1 MAFFLFIKTKQ
12 NIYLKMQGEWKY
24 IGLVIDRL
32 LLITYLLITIFGT
45 ILIIFNAPHI
55 FQFVDQQQILKDI
68 IKKNKES

>member
-1 MAFFLFIKTKQ
+1 
-12 NIYLKMQGEWKY
+12 MQGEWEY

>member
-1 MAFFLFIKTKQ
+1 
-12 NIYLKMQGEWKY
+12 MQGEWKY

-55 FQFVDQQQILKDI
+55 FQFVDQQEILKDI

>member
-1 MAFFLFIKTKQ
+1 
-12 NIYLKMQGEWKY
+12 MQGEWKY

-68 IKKNKES
+68 VKKNKES

>member
-1 MAFFLFIKTKQ
+1 
-12 NIYLKMQGEWKY
+12 MQGEWKY

>member
-1 MAFFLFIKTKQ
+1 
-12 NIYLKMQGEWKY
+12 MQGEWKY

-32 LLITYLLITIFGT
+32 LLITYLLITLFGT

-55 FQFVDQQQILKDI
+55 FQFVDQQEILKDI

>member
-1 MAFFLFIKTKQ
+1 
-12 NIYLKMQGEWKY
+12 MQGEWKY

-55 FQFVDQQQILKDI
+55 FQFVDQQETKNHIYLQIYI
-68 IKKNKES
+68 IITTIMAYFYFIY